1 MISKIA
7 TIAVYVDDQV
17 AAEKFWIE
25 KVGFVQK
32 EKKQMVPDSY
42 WIEVAPQDAQTHL
55 VIYPKSMMK
64 NASEHQ
70 PSIVFICDDVDQNY
84 HQLID
89 KGVVFS
95 SKPQK
100 MQWGTFA
107 QFYDNEGNE
116 YLLKS

>member
-1 MISKIA
+1 MITTIA

-17 AAEKFWIE
+17 AAEKFWMH
-25 KVGFVQK
+25 KLGFVQK
-32 EKKQMVPDSY
+32 EKKQMGSDAY
-42 WIEVAPQDAQTHL
+42 WIEVAPANAQTNL

-64 NASEHQ
+64 NASDHQ
-70 PSIVFICDDVDQNY
+70 PSLVFLCEDVEQSY
-84 HQLID
+84 QQLLAN
-89 KGVVFS
+89 GVVFS